1 MLENLHKAVIS
12 SVYRNVSTL
21 VVCNMEV
28 EKHIFTL
35 GFINYLVNILEP
47 IIINR
52 SLLNSVPQIT
62 FADK

>member
-1 MLENLHKAVIS
+1 
-12 SVYRNVSTL
+12 
-21 VVCNMEV
+21 MEA
-28 EKHIFTL
+28 EKYIFTL